1 MNVCDPNTSY
11 ENIKKRVERNVG
23 RPLNLS
29 RKQIC
34 DLYTNIQQERLLLP
48 PLVMS
53 TDKTYMIDKK
63 SPLTQRNYEVLFDK
77 SSKKSQLKRIATKAG
92 ALTNSK
98 DTKDQIKTAI
108 FSKLRTLG
116 VREPIKLGRVRAA
129 APTKEAPS
137 VVNSATSVS
146 AINNRNNATSA
157 IRNNSVNAINN
168 RNNSATNNRNNSAIN
183 NRNNTI
189 NSVNSVNSVNA
200 VNNRNNSVNAI
211 RNNSINNRKTVFKR
225 NFVPEFIKKKKNKNY
240 APVPVAER
248 VSVNAG
254 QPVFRAME
262 APRPTIT
269 RNNAP
274 EVPIPAPTVQRVLP
288 RIASTKAA
296 EARAVKAKVA
306 QRQELQKHLN
316 SLKNLSVENVDE
328 YINRLA
334 SERSSLQDIKKEA
347 ATQNERYKKRKDE
360 IRQKLKNFQ
369 SEMTLTQKSVYNA
382 RLNAIPRGKTRS
394 YLNTIEADL
403 LKDMNAS
410 NLLRKK
416 SQIRKE
422 FMNVASNKEAV
433 KTKYQ
438 EIANKYS
445 GRNREVLN
453 KVYNSLLNVR
463 PKLPTNANTLTKM
476 QVIRMLNR
484 DTRRRNEENVS
495 RKIQELT
502 KQLNNAARANKQT
515 QFNNIASQISK
526 AQSKRVA
533 FLNQEL
539 SKLKNLS
546 QRVSNSKEQV
556 ELQNEIEKVEQ
567 VVSTA
572 RTAESRQQSEVTQIQ
587 QRATKRRRMETNN
600 SAIIEEAEVSSAA
613 NAKAAAANAAEK
625 RRRNEAAA
633 AEKRR
638 RNEAAAAN
646 AAEKR
651 RRNEANAAEKRQR
664 NEANAQRRRNEA
676 NAAEK
681 RQRNEA
687 NAAEKRRRNEAAAAN
702 AKAAANAAAK
712 ATENAQRRRNE
723 AAAAR
728 AAAAEAAAEIE
739 RERAELEA
747 LKRQAKTEANT
758 EKWEQKQRELEQKEK
773 LRLKAKE
780 REQNLAL
787 KAREAAIAE
796 KAAKREQ
803 RKAEE
808 ANRRE
813 RANAKEQQRKAEEA
827 AKREQRKAEEANR
840 RERANAK
847 EQQRKAE
854 EAAKR
859 EQRKAEEA
867 NRRERANAK
876 EQQRKAEEANRRER
890 ANAKRRELQKLANNA
905 GVSVSYVTQYANRV
919 PGEVN
924 LNSLKNKAD
933 KDREVAKL
941 QGKKNVSFIAPQQ
954 YNAILN
960 TAKKQRFVAN
970 KRNLGVS
977 MQYLNTYIRA
987 TSGVNSVD
995 DIDAADFVNK
1005 FKMDKNLMQKEAVRV
1020 GPVSK
1025 MGQVKGMLRRA
1036 AKGVEYVPKNTY
1048 DNRMKKALAVAE
1060 NKERYDASIK
1070 AGKTFALAAKQGGAD
1085 TEYLKAY
1092 MQAKE
1097 YTNLNQLNAN
1107 AFRKKVMEDKKLLAE
1122 EAAIAG
1128 KRRMFQKVSFITND
1142 AYAERAKKV
1151 ETAKKERLLLKNIPK
1166 AFLNQ
1171 YREKTG
1177 KSINNATTEL
1187 KNIYAKALELS
1198 QLSGQPV
1205 SYPENMSALNT
1216 NLTRLRK
1223 QRNILQKYNISK
1235 NFLNAHFKKTGTTID
1250 TVNENTLKTALNKA
1264 RELSNFLKTPIK
1276 YPDDKINNNLAVA
1289 RKQRQE
1295 NTDEKRFLEII
1306 KQNIKNANVEK
1317 FIKNKG
1323 ITAEQIIKNKSLF
1336 NKLKSEN
1343 VRQSLLKQ
1351 KVPEEI
1357 INKYSGKNLT
1367 KDDFQ
1372 KVLNYYKRVQISEQ
1386 QEKGAAQKLEKE
1398 EAERRKISEQ
1408 REKGAAQKLEKTRTA
1423 LKKRAAKVGLS
1434 NINVS
1439 DVNAAR
1445 ERIEEAERRKIS
1457 EQREKGATQ
1466 KLEKTRAALRK
1477 RAVKVGLSNI
1487 NVSDVNAARERIEE
1501 AERRKISE
1509 QREKGAAQK
1518 LEKERVALKKR
1529 AAKAGLSNINV
1540 SDVNAARE
1548 RVKKAE
1554 NIQADAKKRGVRVNS
1569 SFIKSALNMN
1579 NVKLQESFIKKRLQ
1593 SMGVNNAWIEAY
1605 KKDRKVNTLKNDVIA
1620 TAQRQLTMLKNGG
1633 GGKLEYLTMIPKM
1646 KKMDDLYMKPFLNKI
1661 MKNYNITEKDAQFAI
1676 REFLPKKDNT
1686 MTLRDPAVKRN
1697 VEAKLAQKF
1706 KSKRE
1711 FLRAKKTAKD
1721 TIEKMEQSK
1730 LNSGNKK
1737 KFTNQL
1743 NKATNK
1749 TQVKTI
1755 LAEAQR
1761 RYNSGAVK
1769 QVKRRIL
1776 KVEEVDT
1783 AEEERDIPFGPQ
1795 NSQVRRLRFRLGEAV
1810 RGITEGV
1817 GGASKQTPLTLPA
1830 PTQNMRKVLKNQ
1842 AKARRA
1848 LPAPKRN
1855 QATARPALPAP
1866 QQNMRK
1872 ALKNQAK
1879 ARPALPAPKKND
1891 TFVNARDRFNQNN
1904 TFVNAR
1910 QSFKP
1915 QQSLKRKAENTGR
1928 STKKPKAKTSN
1939 SEVLR
1944 TFLRNGAITPGF
1956 VNQKRAVYEAR
1967 IAAAAEKARA
1977 EKARAN
1983 RKPKLRTSS

>member
-29 RKQIC
+29 RKQMC

-157 IRNNSVNAINN
+157 IRNNSVNAI
-168 RNNSATNNRNNSAIN
+168 RNNSVNVIRNNSVNAIRNNSAIN
-183 NRNNTI
+183 NRNNAT
-189 NSVNSVNSVNA
+189 SVNSTNNAIRNNSVNA
-200 VNNRNNSVNAI
+200 INNRNNSVNAI
-211 RNNSINNRKTVFKR
+211 RNNAINNRKTVFKR

-288 RIASTKAA
+288 RIASAKAA
-296 EARAVKAKVA
+296 EARAAKAKVA

-495 RKIQELT
+495 LKIQELT
-502 KQLNNAARANKQT
+502 KQLNNAARANKQS

-567 VVSTA
+567 AVSTA

-625 RRRNEAAA
+625 RRRNEA
-633 AEKRR
+633 
-638 RNEAAAAN
+638 
-646 AAEKR
+646 
-651 RRNEANAAEKRQR
+651 
-664 NEANAQRRRNEA
+664 NAQRRRNEA
-676 NAAEK
+676 AD
-681 RQRNEA
+681 
-687 NAAEKRRRNEAAAAN
+687 AN
-702 AKAAANAAAK
+702 AKAAANAAVK

-773 LRLKAKE
+773 LRLEAKE

-813 RANAKEQQRKAEEA
+813 LANAKEQQRKAEEA

-840 RERANAK
+840 RERAS
-847 EQQRKAE
+847 
-854 EAAKR
+854 
-859 EQRKAEEA
+859 
-867 NRRERANAK
+867 AK

-905 GVSVSYVTQYANRV
+905 GVSVSYVTQYTNRV

-933 KDREVAKL
+933 RDREVAKL

-1036 AKGVEYVPKNTY
+1036 VKGVEYVPKNTY

-1085 TEYLKAY
+1085 IEYLKAY

-1276 YPDDKINNNLAVA
+1276 YPDDKINNNLTVA

-1295 NTDEKRFLEII
+1295 NADEKRFLEII

-1439 DVNAAR
+1439 DVNAAL

-1466 KLEKTRAALRK
+1466 KLEKTRAALKK
-1477 RAVKVGLSNI
+1477 RAVKAGLSNI
-1487 NVSDVNAARERIEE
+1487 NVSDVNVARERIEE

-1529 AAKAGLSNINV
+1529 AAKVGLSNINV

-1569 SFIKSALNMN
+1569 SFIKSALNLN

-1646 KKMDDLYMKPFLNKI
+1646 KKMDELYMKPFLNKI

-1737 KFTNQL
+1737 KFTNQI

-1749 TQVKTI
+1749 TQVNTI

-1761 RYNSGAVK
+1761 RYNDGAVK

-1783 AEEERDIPFGPQ
+1783 AEEERDIPFGPK
-1795 NSQVRRLRFRLGEAV
+1795 NSQVRRLRFRVGEAV

-1842 AKARRA
+1842 AKSRRA

-1866 QQNMRK
+1866 TQNMRK

-1879 ARPALPAPKKND
+1879 ARRALPAPKQNQATARPALPAPKKND
-1891 TFVNARDRFNQNN
+1891 TFVNAQDRFNQNN
-1904 TFVNAR
+1904 VFVNAP

-1915 QQSLKRKAENTGR
+1915 QRSLKRKAENTGR
-1928 STKKPKAKTSN
+1928 STKKQKNEAKKTGPSN

-1944 TFLRNGAITPGF
+1944 NGAIPPGK
-1956 VNQKRAVYEAR
+1956 VKQERAAIEAR
-1967 IAAAAEKARA
+1967 IAVEAAEKARA

-1983 RKPKLRTSS
+1983 RKLKLRTSS

>member
-29 RKQIC
+29 RKQMC

-157 IRNNSVNAINN
+157 IRNNSVNAI
-168 RNNSATNNRNNSAIN
+168 RNNA
-183 NRNNTI
+183 
-189 NSVNSVNSVNA
+189 
-200 VNNRNNSVNAI
+200 
-211 RNNSINNRKTVFKR
+211 INNRKTVFKR

-288 RIASTKAA
+288 RIASAKAA
-296 EARAVKAKVA
+296 EARAAKAKVA

-495 RKIQELT
+495 LKIQELT
-502 KQLNNAARANKQT
+502 KQLNNAARANKQS

-567 VVSTA
+567 AVSTA

-625 RRRNEAAA
+625 RRRNEA
-633 AEKRR
+633 
-638 RNEAAAAN
+638 N

-651 RRNEANAAEKRQR
+651 RRNEANAAEKRRR
-664 NEANAQRRRNEA
+664 NEAVAANANAQRRRNEA

-681 RQRNEA
+681 RRRNEA
-687 NAAEKRRRNEAAAAN
+687 NAQRRRNEAADAN
-702 AKAAANAAAK
+702 AKAAANAAVK

-773 LRLKAKE
+773 LRLEAKE

-813 RANAKEQQRKAEEA
+813 LANAKEQQRKAEEA

-840 RERANAK
+840 RERAS
-847 EQQRKAE
+847 
-854 EAAKR
+854 
-859 EQRKAEEA
+859 
-867 NRRERANAK
+867 AK

-905 GVSVSYVTQYANRV
+905 GVSVSYVTQYTNRV

-933 KDREVAKL
+933 RDREVAKL

-1036 AKGVEYVPKNTY
+1036 VKGVEYVPKNTY

-1085 TEYLKAY
+1085 IEYLKAY

-1276 YPDDKINNNLAVA
+1276 YPDDKINNNLTVA

-1295 NTDEKRFLEII
+1295 NADEKRFLEII

-1439 DVNAAR
+1439 DVNAAL

-1466 KLEKTRAALRK
+1466 KLEKTRAALKK
-1477 RAVKVGLSNI
+1477 RAVKAGLSNI
-1487 NVSDVNAARERIEE
+1487 NVSDVNVARERIEE

-1529 AAKAGLSNINV
+1529 AAKVGLSNINV

-1569 SFIKSALNMN
+1569 SFIKSALNLN

-1646 KKMDDLYMKPFLNKI
+1646 KKMDELYMKPFLNKI

-1737 KFTNQL
+1737 KFTNQI

-1749 TQVKTI
+1749 TQVNTI

-1761 RYNSGAVK
+1761 RYNDGAVK

-1783 AEEERDIPFGPQ
+1783 AEEERDIPFGPK
-1795 NSQVRRLRFRLGEAV
+1795 NSQVRRLRFRVGEAV

-1842 AKARRA
+1842 AKSRRA

-1866 QQNMRK
+1866 TQNMRK

-1879 ARPALPAPKKND
+1879 ARRALPAPKQNQATARPALPAPKKND
-1891 TFVNARDRFNQNN
+1891 TFVNAQDRFNQNN
-1904 TFVNAR
+1904 VFVNAP

-1915 QQSLKRKAENTGR
+1915 QRSLKRKAENTGR
-1928 STKKPKAKTSN
+1928 STKKQKNEAKKTGPSN

-1944 TFLRNGAITPGF
+1944 NGAIPPGK
-1956 VNQKRAVYEAR
+1956 VKQERAAIEAR
-1967 IAAAAEKARA
+1967 IAVEAAEKARA

-1983 RKPKLRTSS
+1983 RKLKLRTSS

>member
-29 RKQIC
+29 RKQMC

-157 IRNNSVNAINN
+157 IRNNSINAI
-168 RNNSATNNRNNSAIN
+168 
-183 NRNNTI
+183 
-189 NSVNSVNSVNA
+189 
-200 VNNRNNSVNAI
+200 NNRNNSVNAI
-211 RNNSINNRKTVFKR
+211 RNNAINNRKTVFKR

-288 RIASTKAA
+288 RIASAKAA
-296 EARAVKAKVA
+296 EARAAKAKVA

-567 VVSTA
+567 AVSTA

-625 RRRNEAAA
+625 RRRNEA
-633 AEKRR
+633 
-638 RNEAAAAN
+638 
-646 AAEKR
+646 
-651 RRNEANAAEKRQR
+651 
-664 NEANAQRRRNEA
+664 NAQRRRNEA
-676 NAAEK
+676 AD
-681 RQRNEA
+681 
-687 NAAEKRRRNEAAAAN
+687 AN
-702 AKAAANAAAK
+702 AKAAANAAVK

-773 LRLKAKE
+773 LRLEAKE

-813 RANAKEQQRKAEEA
+813 LANAKEQQRKAEEA

-840 RERANAK
+840 RERASAK

-854 EAAKR
+854 ES
-859 EQRKAEEA
+859 
-867 NRRERANAK
+867 
-876 EQQRKAEEANRRER
+876 NRRER

-905 GVSVSYVTQYANRV
+905 GVSVSYVTQYTNRV

-933 KDREVAKL
+933 RDREVAKL

-1036 AKGVEYVPKNTY
+1036 VKGVEYVPKNTY

-1085 TEYLKAY
+1085 IEYLKAY

-1276 YPDDKINNNLAVA
+1276 YPDDKINNNLTVA

-1295 NTDEKRFLEII
+1295 NADEKRFLEII

-1408 REKGAAQKLEKTRTA
+1408 REKGAAQKLEK
-1423 LKKRAAKVGLS
+1423 
-1434 NINVS
+1434 
-1439 DVNAAR
+1439 
-1445 ERIEEAERRKIS
+1445 
-1457 EQREKGATQ
+1457 
-1466 KLEKTRAALRK
+1466 
-1477 RAVKVGLSNI
+1477 
-1487 NVSDVNAARERIEE
+1487 
-1501 AERRKISE
+1501 
-1509 QREKGAAQK
+1509 
-1518 LEKERVALKKR
+1518 ERVALKKR
-1529 AAKAGLSNINV
+1529 ASKAGLSNINV

-1711 FLRAKKTAKD
+1711 FLRAKKMAKD

-1737 KFTNQL
+1737 KFTNQI

-1749 TQVKTI
+1749 TQVNTI

-1783 AEEERDIPFGPQ
+1783 AEEERDIPFGPK
-1795 NSQVRRLRFRLGEAV
+1795 NSQVRRLRFRVGEAV

-1842 AKARRA
+1842 AKSRRA
-1848 LPAPKRN
+1848 LPAPKQN

-1866 QQNMRK
+1866 TQNMRK

-1879 ARPALPAPKKND
+1879 ARRALPAPKQKQATARPALPAPKKND

-1944 TFLRNGAITPGF
+1944 TFLRNGAITPGK
-1956 VNQKRAVYEAR
+1956 VNQLRAVYEAR
-1967 IAAAAEKARA
+1967 NAVAAAEKARA

-1983 RKPKLRTSS
+1983 RKLKLRTSS